1 MSYIL
6 EALKKADK
14 ERRRGKVPDLL
25 TVQDSVLQKP
35 RKRLLWP
42 YLIAAALLVNAGLL
56 VWGLSAWQFKKPALV
71 AQSTAEHPNEAKT
84 LEPANKG
91 TDVRLIVSDQ
101 HRLPS
106 KTDSPEVTADE
117 EHPVLEP
124 QNISEKPSNY
134 KQQPGHAQAEAE
146 PEKKVPDK
154 TAPTVDTKKSHEGS
168 PESPNQT
175 PSVSHPE
182 KPELS
187 SSNNNP
193 EPERI
198 YDFNDLPPSIK
209 KELPDFSISSFVYS
223 NDPASRMIKINGQT
237 MREGQVLTEGPKLE
251 EIIQDGV
258 ILNYHNYRF
267 RVELK

>member
-25 TVQDSVLQKP
+25 TVQDSMLQKP

-71 AQSTAEHPNEAKT
+71 AQSTAEHANESKT
-84 LEPANKG
+84 LEPVNKG
-91 TDVRLIVSDQ
+91 TDVRLMVSDQ
-101 HRLPS
+101 HHLPS
-106 KTDSPEVTADE
+106 KIDSPEVTADE
-117 EHPVLEP
+117 EHPVLKP
-124 QNISEKPSNY
+124 QNISEKPSNH
-134 KQQPGHAQAEAE
+134 KQQPAHAQAEAE
-146 PEKKVPDK
+146 PEKKVPGK
-154 TAPTVDTKKSHEGS
+154 TAPAVDTGKSHEGS
-168 PESPNQT
+168 PDLSNQT
-175 PSVSHPE
+175 SSVSHSE
-182 KPELS
+182 KPEL

-193 EPERI
+193 EPGKI
-198 YDFNDLPPSIK
+198 YNFNDLPPSIK

-251 EIIQDGV
+251 EIIPDGV